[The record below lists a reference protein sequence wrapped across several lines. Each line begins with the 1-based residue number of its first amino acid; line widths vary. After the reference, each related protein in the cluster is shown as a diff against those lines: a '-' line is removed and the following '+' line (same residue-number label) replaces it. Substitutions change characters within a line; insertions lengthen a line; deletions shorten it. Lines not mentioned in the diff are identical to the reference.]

1 VKPTLFIS
9 DLHLDPGR
17 PDILRQFQRFTE
29 AYGPRAEAV
38 YILGDF
44 VEYWI
49 GDDDTEH
56 GLDAAFRLL
65 GQLARQIP
73 VYLMHGNRDFLI
85 GSSFTAQ
92 YGIRLL
98 QDPTVIDLHGQRT
111 LLLHGDTLCTDDLQY
126 QAFRRMVRD
135 EHWQREFLQKSLE
148 ERRQIVMGLRATSKQ
163 ATQDKPDDIMDVN
176 TDAVTT
182 TMQQHGVTQ
191 MIHGHTHRPCIHK
204 LKISNKS
211 AQRIVLGDWYRKGNV
226 LICRSGNFE
235 LRDTDFSDTLIA
247 RTGFSKL
254 R

>member
-17 PDILRQFQRFTE
+17 PDILQQFRRFTE
-29 AYGPRAEAV
+29 TYGPKAEAV

-56 GLDAAFRLL
+56 DLHTAFRQLN
-65 GQLARQIP
+65 QLAKQTP

-85 GSSFTAQ
+85 GPTFAAQ
-92 YGIRLL
+92 YGVRLL
-98 QDPTVIDLHGQRT
+98 QDPMLIDLYGQRT

-135 EHWQREFLQKSLE
+135 EHWQREFLQKPLTV
-148 ERRQIVMGLRATSKQ
+148 RRQIVMGLRATSKQ

-176 TDAVTT
+176 TDTVTAA
-182 TMQQHGVTQ
+182 MQLHGVIQ
-191 MIHGHTHRPCIHK
+191 MIHGHTHRPHIHQ
-204 LKISNKS
+204 LQINNKP
-211 AQRIVLGDWYRKGNV
+211 AQRIVLGDWYSKGNV
-226 LICRSGNFE
+226 LICRAGDFE
-235 LRDTDFSDTLIA
+235 LRDTDFSDPL
-247 RTGFSKL
+247 
-254 R
+254 

>member
-17 PDILRQFQRFTE
+17 PDILRQFRRFTE
-29 AYGPRAEAV
+29 AYGPKAAAV

-44 VEYWI
+44 TEYWI

-56 GLDAAFRLL
+56 GLDTAFSQLK
-65 GQLARQIP
+65 QLAAQTP

-85 GSSFTAQ
+85 GPAFAAQ

-135 EHWQREFLQKSLE
+135 ERWQREFLKKSLA

-163 ATQDKPDDIMDVN
+163 AIQDKPDDIMDVN
-176 TDAVTT
+176 ADTVTAA
-182 TMQQHGVTQ
+182 MQQHGVTQ
-191 MIHGHTHRPCIHK
+191 LIHGHTHRPRMHQMNIN
-204 LKISNKS
+204 NKP
-211 AQRIVLGDWYRKGNV
+211 AQRIVLGDWYSKGNV
-226 LICRSGNFE
+226 LICRAGNFE
-235 LRDTDFSDTLIA
+235 LRDTDFSDPL
-247 RTGFSKL
+247 
-254 R
+254 